1 MDAPDDGDAGSGP
14 RTVDDGDGNWP
25 RIPQTDVE
33 QRKVDGAKGP
43 GLDSLAIEPNV
54 APIGV
59 SVPFRSIFGLVL
71 FHRLID
77 GHSASFWEFVGD
89 AHLANGFLLPLAH
102 AFPMPLPVMNA
113 PYSTV
118 GRTMNRVAGVTVMS
132 DVGVQRTYA
141 PNSIC
146 FGCGPANEHGLKI
159 DSFRTE
165 DGLVME
171 FVPSDHH
178 QAFPGM
184 INGGIIG
191 TLLDCHGNWAA
202 AIAIM
207 DAQGLE
213 EPPCTV
219 TASYDVQLRRPTPL
233 SATLTVNAK
242 PTEVLEDRV
251 RVALTLEA
259 EGKVCATGSGL
270 FVAVKE
276 GHPAYHRWS

>member
-1 MDAPDDGDAGSGP
+1 MDDGH
-14 RTVDDGDGNWP
+14 GDGP
-25 RIPQTDVE
+25 CITQAHVK
-33 QRKVDGAKGP
+33 QRKVYGSKRSWF
-43 GLDSLAIEPNV
+43 DSLSIEANV
-54 APIGV
+54 TPLRG
-59 SVPFRSIFGLVL
+59 SVPLWTVFRLVFLHGLSN
-71 FHRLID
+71 
-77 GHSASFWEFVGD
+77 GHSPSLWEFVSD
-89 AHLANGFLLPLAH
+89 AHFANGFLLPPAH
-102 AFPMPLPVMNA
+102 GFPTTLPVINA
-113 PYSTV
+113 PFSEE
-118 GRTMNRVAGVTVMS
+118 GRTINRVASIPSMGEH
-132 DVGVQRTYA
+132 GVQRTYA

-146 FGCGPANEHGLKI
+146 FGCGPANEHGLRI

-165 DGLVME
+165 HGLTME

-202 AIAIM
+202 AVALM
-207 DAQGLE
+207 DAQGLD

-219 TASYDVQLRRPTPL
+219 TASYDVQLRRPTPHG
-233 SATLTVNAK
+233 ATLTVNAT
-242 PTEVLEDRV
+242 PTEVLDDRV